1 MKYYIILQPCIRS
14 MGGEEMYTRNKVIS
28 AREQGYYPIVFH
40 SGIGEKIYI
49 EDLEQYDQ
57 YEFSE
62 FRYEPCVISKCKKK
76 YLIDR
81 IEAILKDCDKN
92 SVLESHE
99 ILVAEWGE
107 WIAEKLK
114 IRHFVYM
121 LLEHNVLSQQS
132 LCDFFKFKYE
142 RHELAGIHTNTIPDM
157 LKKSI
162 QKVEGFFLPAYCN
175 NVYEDIP
182 CKAEFKTGNADF
194 TIGTIGRAN
203 KKYVQPMIG
212 SILRFVSKYSDK
224 TFNILYVGGAAD
236 KSSEEKV
243 ISRLSTIPNVRLF
256 FTGMIFPI
264 SIEMIRQMDVCIASA
279 GSCVISH
286 RCGIPT
292 ITIDGNDSKAI
303 GILGATTRN
312 KLFRNTSEPQIE
324 IEELLK
330 EVLID
335 KKYTKSDQITRQEVD
350 FSSHWEFVKNM
361 ETERNYFDIN
371 TIKYPFKKKCVVV
384 FLGYYYGL
392 KPSSRQHRLIERLLS
407 FLK

>member
-1 MKYYIILQPCIRS
+1 
-14 MGGEEMYTRNKVIS
+14 MYTRNKVVT

-49 EDLEQYDQ
+49 EDLKQYDQ
-57 YEFSE
+57 YEFPE
-62 FRYEPCVISKCKKK
+62 FRYEPCVISKNRKKR
-76 YLIDR
+76 LINR
-81 IEAILKDCDKN
+81 IESILKDCDED

-114 IRHFVYM
+114 IRHLAYM
-121 LLEHNVLSQQS
+121 LLEHNVLSQQT
-132 LCDFFKFKYE
+132 LYDFFKFKYE
-142 RHELAGIHTNTIPDM
+142 RHELAGIARNTIPDM
-157 LKKSI
+157 FRNFA
-162 QKVEGFFLPAYCN
+162 QEVEGFFLPAFCI

-182 CKAEFKTGNADF
+182 CKEEFKTGNADF

-203 KKYVQPMIG
+203 KRYVQPMID

-224 TFNILYVGGAAD
+224 TFNVLYVGGAAD
-236 KSSEEKV
+236 KSSEKKV
-243 ISRLSTIPNVRLF
+243 IARLSTVPNVRLF

-279 GSCVISH
+279 ASCSVSH
-286 RCGIPT
+286 NCGIPT
-292 ITIDGNDSKAI
+292 IAIDANDSKAI
-303 GILGATTRN
+303 GIFGKTTRN

-324 IEELLK
+324 IEDLLK

-335 KKYTKSDQITRQEVD
+335 KKYMKIDQITRQDVD
-350 FSSHWEFVKNM
+350 HSKHWKFIEDM
-361 ETERNYFDIN
+361 SPSREYFDVN
-371 TIKYPFKKKCVVV
+371 TIKCSFKRKCTAI

-392 KPSSRQHRLIERLLS
+392 KPSSVPHRLIERLLG